1 MELIDRYRGSL
12 FGLAIGDALGA
23 PLEYKEPGDFEPVDD
38 MSGGGIFKLKVGE
51 FTDETSMALC
61 LSESLIESRGFNP
74 SDQMERY
81 LHWYHKGHLS
91 SQGWCFDVGTIN
103 RKAILAYESTRQ
115 PFGGLSDEDSLTN
128 GSISRIAPIPL
139 TYSSNPTKALD
150 YAGECSRTTHAHKK
164 CIDACRYLSAL
175 IVGALHEVPKKKL
188 LDGVYSPVKDYWEHR
203 PLDEEVEAV
212 AKGSYKKKKEKD
224 LVGDSNVVN
233 SLEAA
238 LWAFHKS
245 DDFEEGCL
253 MAVNLGYDADATGAV
268 FGGLAGA
275 YYGESQLPTI
285 WRSQIA
291 LGHVI
296 RRYSEQL
303 FALAQTM

>member
-12 FGLAIGDALGA
+12 FGLAIGDALGG
-23 PLEYKEPGDFEPVDD
+23 PLEYQAHGSFDPVDD
-38 MSGGGIFKLKVGE
+38 MIGGGIFKLRVGE

-61 LSESLIESRGFNP
+61 LAESLIESRGFNP

-81 LHWYHKGHLS
+81 LKWYH
-91 SQGWCFDVGTIN
+91 QGWCFDVGTIN
-103 RKAILAYESTRQ
+103 RKAILAFESTRQ
-115 PFGGLSDEDSLTN
+115 PYCGLSDDDTNTN
-128 GSISRIAPIPL
+128 GSLTRIAAIPL
-139 TYSSNPTKALD
+139 TYSSKPAKALD
-150 YAGECSRTTHAHKK
+150 YAGECSKTTHAHRQ

-175 IVGALHEVPKKKL
+175 IVGALHEVPKKGL
-188 LDGVYSPVKDYWEHR
+188 LKGIYEPQKDYWKHR
-203 PLDEEVEAV
+203 PLEESIEKI

-224 LVGDSNVVN
+224 LSADSNVAN
-233 SLEAA
+233 CLEAA
-238 LWAFHKS
+238 LWAFHNS
-245 DDFEEGCL
+245 DNFEEGVL
-253 MAVNLGYDADATGAV
+253 MAVNLGFDADATGAV
-268 FGGLAGA
+268 FGELAGA
-275 YYGESQLPTI
+275 YYGEANLPAS